1 MDYEELLKAAQANR
15 PKAALQRDRFEVP
28 KIQGHVEGNKTILSN
43 FVFIAQH
50 IRRDPE
56 HLQKFM
62 LKELATPGIIRSGE
76 FVLGRKIS
84 SAIINEKTR
93 KYVDNF
99 VICPSCGLPDTD
111 LIRDQKTGTFIRC
124 NGCGA
129 KTQIKDFM

>member
-1 MDYEELLKAAQANR
+1 MDYEEMLKSAQANR

-28 KIQGHVEGNKTILSN
+28 KIQGHLEGNKTILSN
-43 FVFIAQH
+43 FQFITQH
-50 IRRDPE
+50 IRRNSE

-84 SAIINEKTR
+84 SATINEKIR
-93 KYVDNF
+93 KYVDTF

-111 LIRDQKTGTFIRC
+111 LIRDPKTGTFIRC
-124 NGCGA
+124 NGCGS